1 MMAVVYYLLKVVLC
15 SGILFLYYHL
25 ALRNKLFHQ
34 WNRSYLLLSV
44 VISIVAPVVQVSIMN
59 TVAEKSNKA
68 IKILQVFQSADG
80 YLEDV
85 TIRGRHGVST
95 DQWLLMGY
103 LVISLILFIALLL
116 SLNKVSEIIR
126 THTVQWIERIRFIN
140 SNTEGTPF
148 SFFNFIFWNDQ
159 IDLQTETG
167 QQIFRHELV
176 HIRERHTL
184 DKLMIQVVLIFCW
197 PNPFFWLIKRELHL
211 VHEFIADKKAVGD
224 HGAAALAA
232 MILNTAYPKR
242 FNSITNQF
250 FQTSIKRRLA
260 MLTRNQKLKISY
272 FSRVLALP
280 VVAVTVFAFTLRTK
294 PVSAPMI
301 KLETPFTVVI
311 DAGHGITGG
320 KPSGVTIADVS
331 EDQIVLSIANKIK
344 ELNADPNLRVVLTRT
359 TENIVELHKRVEF
372 AKENNANLFISLH
385 VDAKVPQTDPGLSSE
400 QSLNSGFGVFVSNKQ
415 TAFQAQSELLGS
427 IARQELNAA
436 YPTNPY
442 LLKRKVGIWVLDQNI
457 CPSILVECGF
467 LTDQKDRAFISSDKN
482 QALIAQKLLDAVK
495 LYASNQQMAPQNTMD
510 TVPQKQ
516 QQVKEV
522 VITNSIPGST
532 GDAKGKGSKT
542 NSANSALII
551 VDGKTMTKAEMDAI
565 DPNSIESIN
574 VLKDDAARK
583 KYGKKGDN
591 GVIEV
596 SLKTGKSI
604 KEVTL
609 QPKSIDTVPK
619 KQPVFSKVETE
630 PSIDRAQWTAFLRKN
645 LQPIIDQA
653 AVKGIKPGT
662 YVVKLKFIVNLDGTI
677 TDIKALN
684 DPGYDLASTTVA
696 FVKDSPRWMP
706 ATQNGKAVNAYHVQ
720 PVTFVIQDQ

>member
-1 MMAVVYYLLKVVLC
+1 
-15 SGILFLYYHL
+15 
-25 ALRNKLFHQ
+25 
-34 WNRSYLLLSV
+34 
-44 VISIVAPVVQVSIMN
+44 
-59 TVAEKSNKA
+59 
-68 IKILQVFQSADG
+68 
-80 YLEDV
+80 
-85 TIRGRHGVST
+85 
-95 DQWLLMGY
+95 
-103 LVISLILFIALLL
+103 
-116 SLNKVSEIIR
+116 
-126 THTVQWIERIRFIN
+126 
-140 SNTEGTPF
+140 
-148 SFFNFIFWNDQ
+148 
-159 IDLQTETG
+159 
-167 QQIFRHELV
+167 
-176 HIRERHTL
+176 
-184 DKLMIQVVLIFCW
+184 
-197 PNPFFWLIKRELHL
+197 
-211 VHEFIADKKAVGD
+211 
-224 HGAAALAA
+224 
-232 MILNTAYPKR
+232 
-242 FNSITNQF
+242 
-250 FQTSIKRRLA
+250 
-260 MLTRNQKLKISY
+260 
-272 FSRVLALP
+272 
-280 VVAVTVFAFTLRTK
+280 
-294 PVSAPMI
+294 
-301 KLETPFTVVI
+301 
-311 DAGHGITGG
+311 
-320 KPSGVTIADVS
+320 
-331 EDQIVLSIANKIK
+331 
-344 ELNADPNLRVVLTRT
+344 
-359 TENIVELHKRVEF
+359 
-372 AKENNANLFISLH
+372 
-385 VDAKVPQTDPGLSSE
+385 
-400 QSLNSGFGVFVSNKQ
+400 
-415 TAFQAQSELLGS
+415 
-427 IARQELNAA
+427 
-436 YPTNPY
+436 
-442 LLKRKVGIWVLDQNI
+442 
-457 CPSILVECGF
+457 

-495 LYASNQQMAPQNTMD
+495 LYASNQQMVPQNTMD

>member
-495 LYASNQQMAPQNTMD
+495 LYASNQQMVPQNTMD

>member
-495 LYASNQQMAPQNTMD
+495 LYASNQQMVPQNTMD

-720 PVTFVIQDQ
+720 PVTFVIEDQ

>member
-1 MMAVVYYLLKVVLC
+1 
-15 SGILFLYYHL
+15 
-25 ALRNKLFHQ
+25 
-34 WNRSYLLLSV
+34 
-44 VISIVAPVVQVSIMN
+44 
-59 TVAEKSNKA
+59 
-68 IKILQVFQSADG
+68 
-80 YLEDV
+80 
-85 TIRGRHGVST
+85 
-95 DQWLLMGY
+95 
-103 LVISLILFIALLL
+103 
-116 SLNKVSEIIR
+116 
-126 THTVQWIERIRFIN
+126 
-140 SNTEGTPF
+140 
-148 SFFNFIFWNDQ
+148 
-159 IDLQTETG
+159 
-167 QQIFRHELV
+167 
-176 HIRERHTL
+176 
-184 DKLMIQVVLIFCW
+184 
-197 PNPFFWLIKRELHL
+197 
-211 VHEFIADKKAVGD
+211 
-224 HGAAALAA
+224 
-232 MILNTAYPKR
+232 
-242 FNSITNQF
+242 
-250 FQTSIKRRLA
+250 
-260 MLTRNQKLKISY
+260 
-272 FSRVLALP
+272 
-280 VVAVTVFAFTLRTK
+280 
-294 PVSAPMI
+294 
-301 KLETPFTVVI
+301 
-311 DAGHGITGG
+311 
-320 KPSGVTIADVS
+320 
-331 EDQIVLSIANKIK
+331 
-344 ELNADPNLRVVLTRT
+344 
-359 TENIVELHKRVEF
+359 VELHKRVEF
-372 AKENNANLFISLH
+372 AKENKANLFISLH

>member
-294 PVSAPMI
+294 PVNAPMI

-495 LYASNQQMAPQNTMD
+495 LYASNQQMVPQNTMD

-720 PVTFVIQDQ
+720 PVTFVIEDQ

>member
-294 PVSAPMI
+294 PVNAPMI

-372 AKENNANLFISLH
+372 AKENKANLFISLH

-495 LYASNQQMAPQNTMD
+495 LYASNQQMVPQNTMD